1 MYDATDDPYT
11 YKDST
16 VLVNKLDLRDQ
27 AELDDFEAEI
37 TNARAGEPLPEGNLD
52 FAHFCAVH
60 HHLFQDVFDWA
71 GIPRTVRISKQGSA
85 FCFPE
90 HIYTQASKLFADLK
104 TKNYLEKLSAKEF
117 AENAAHFLAELN
129 AIHVSREGNGR
140 TQLTFFALLADR
152 AGQTLDLEKLDPDAM
167 LHAMIAS
174 FEGDESELTA
184 IINGLISDKP
194 DQEN

>member
-1 MYDATDDPYT
+1 MYDAVDDPYT
-11 YKDST
+11 YENST

-27 AELDDFEAEI
+27 DELDDFEAEI
-37 TNARAGEPLPEGNLD
+37 TSARASEPLPEDNLD

-60 HHLFQDVFDWA
+60 RHLFQDVFDWA
-71 GIPRTVRISKQGSA
+71 GTPRTVRISKQGSA

-90 HIYTQASKLFADLK
+90 HIEAQATKLFSDLK
-104 TKNYLEKLSAKEF
+104 AKKYLEKSPANEF

-129 AIHVSREGNGR
+129 AIHAFREGNGR

-167 LHAMIAS
+167 LNAMIAS
-174 FEGDESELTA
+174 FDGAESELA
-184 IINGLISDKP
+184 KVIHGLIR
-194 DQEN
+194 